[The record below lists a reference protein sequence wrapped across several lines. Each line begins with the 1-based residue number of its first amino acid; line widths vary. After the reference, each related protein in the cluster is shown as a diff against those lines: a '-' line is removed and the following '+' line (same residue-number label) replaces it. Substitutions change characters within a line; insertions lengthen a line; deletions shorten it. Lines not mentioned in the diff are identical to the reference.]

1 MQEGYQIIELK
12 NRVSDVLTQMS
23 IKVSDVLTLLGQRC
37 ADINHLGVYQIPNQS
52 TKIQEEGKME
62 KAYKFL
68 QLTLLGLI
76 VGILIILLTQI
87 NYWAYDI
94 KMTIRKSVVSQNN
107 EKVRQF
113 MDENNKQP
121 PACPKPNVPKYK
133 I

>member
-1 MQEGYQIIELK
+1 
-12 NRVSDVLTQMS
+12 
-23 IKVSDVLTLLGQRC
+23 
-37 ADINHLGVYQIPNQS
+37 
-52 TKIQEEGKME
+52 ME
-62 KAYKFL
+62 RAYKFL

-113 MDENNKQP
+113 LDENRKQP
-121 PACPKPNVPKYK
+121 PAVPKPNVPKYK